1 MSPCFLWRGF
11 CMTLMSTLAR
21 RRLFPPQQ
29 EVRCK
34 SKAIS
39 LLHKHRRPDLNLA
52 AHSGNSSG
60 GRLQACKPASKHQ
73 ASHRGLLAI
82 CRCAPTAPA
91 LTDFAHQTP
100 NWVSRPITATTS
112 LPFAHAALALA
123 PAT

>member
-1 MSPCFLWRGF
+1 
-11 CMTLMSTLAR
+11 MTLMSTLAR

-60 GRLQACKPASKHQ
+60 GRLQACKPASLQ
-73 ASHRGLLAI
+73 ASTKQATVGCWRSAGARPPHR
-82 CRCAPTAPA
+82 R
-91 LTDFAHQTP
+91 
-100 NWVSRPITATTS
+100 
-112 LPFAHAALALA
+112 
-123 PAT
+123 